1 MTGAEFNEL
10 VKQLSRKL
18 YYYAFR
24 ILKDQMAAE
33 DVVQEVFL
41 KLWNMNARLSEYKSI
56 DALATA
62 MVRNSCIDQLRKSK
76 FIETEA
82 GNIHILKE
90 ADDPS
95 PQEALERSETMLI
108 LDRII
113 GMLPDNYRELVRLK
127 DIEGLSYEEISEK
140 TKLNIN
146 SLRVNLS
153 RARKFIRN
161 EFIKYSDEH
170 KGDKTAAGEIL

>member
-1 MTGAEFNEL
+1 MTRVEFNDL

-24 ILKDQMAAE
+24 MLKDQMSAE

-41 KLWNMNARLSEYKSI
+41 KLWNMNTRLNEYRSI

-62 MVRNSCIDQLRKSK
+62 MVRNSCIDQIRKSR
-76 FIETEA
+76 FIQNEA
-82 GNIHILKE
+82 GNIRTF
-90 ADDPS
+90 AGPDNPS
-95 PQEALERSETMLI
+95 PQEALELSETMLI

-113 GMLPDNYRELVRLK
+113 GMLPDNYRELVRLR
-127 DIEGLSYEEISEK
+127 DIEGLSYEKISEM

-170 KGDKTAAGEIL
+170 GRDKKAAGEIL